1 MERFPGRE
9 EKQRLLMAY
18 RSATR
23 LYSLAVNQ
31 LQKLRATAS
40 REEYED
46 VKRFSDDAR
55 AQCWLAKE
63 ELEAHI
69 AFHDC

>member
-1 MERFPGRE
+1 MERFPKCE

-31 LQKLRATAS
+31 LQELRATAS
-40 REEYED
+40 REEYQD
-46 VKRFSDDAR
+46 VKKFSDDAR
-55 AQCWLAKE
+55 TQCWLAQE